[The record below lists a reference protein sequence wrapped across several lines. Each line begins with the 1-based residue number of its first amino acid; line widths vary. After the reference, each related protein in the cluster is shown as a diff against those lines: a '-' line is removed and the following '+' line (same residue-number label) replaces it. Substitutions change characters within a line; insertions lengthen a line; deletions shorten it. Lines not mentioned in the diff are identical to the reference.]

1 MEMKVLFFL
10 LILFPVILY
19 AIDIDEIL
27 VNHDSI
33 PISQENAGIASEI
46 NAEKLTEPK
55 ADEMSI
61 ETFKGQSVSFAN
73 FFLYSSSVV
82 LN

>member
-1 MEMKVLFFL
+1 MF
-10 LILFPVILY
+10 

-46 NAEKLTEPK
+46 NAEKLTD
-55 ADEMSI
+55 DEISI

-73 FFLYSSSVV
+73 FFLYSSVVV